1 VYKDQGLATGSFNG
15 LHAGLH
21 AKSEF
26 LALLVHPT
34 PFFPFPDRPSSVFS
48 AVSEKQIPNS
58 TVKSLP
64 MQFPFVT
71 LTLIWFILA
80 TCVCSAA
87 EKTGDLNIQVD
98 FATGIGI
105 SPPTRA
111 VL

>member
-1 VYKDQGLATGSFNG
+1 MQATPMAR
-15 LHAGLH
+15 LIVDVQH
-21 AKSEF
+21 
-26 LALLVHPT
+26 
-34 PFFPFPDRPSSVFS
+34 
-48 AVSEKQIPNS
+48 I
-58 TVKSLP
+58 KSLP